1 MKDDELK
8 KQEVVNAESEK
19 QNVTTLNEKLDFS
32 DLENVEG
39 GTVKDFK
46 DDEHLK
52 SEGGNVRCWLR
63 LLITVAVSPNNCIR
77 SGIL

>member
-1 MKDDELK
+1 MLK
-8 KQEVVNAESEK
+8 VKNR
-19 QNVTTLNEKLDFS
+19 NVTTLNEKLDFS

-52 SEGGNVRCWLR
+52 SEGGNVGVGC
-63 LLITVAVSPNNCIR
+63 VC
-77 SGIL
+77 

>member
-8 KQEVVNAESEK
+8 KQEVVTAESEK

-39 GTVKDFK
+39 
-46 DDEHLK
+46 
-52 SEGGNVRCWLR
+52 C
-63 LLITVAVSPNNCIR
+63 CI
-77 SGIL
+77 S

>member
-52 SEGGNVRCWLR
+52 SEGC
-63 LLITVAVSPNNCIR
+63 LLYTSDAADD
-77 SGIL
+77 

>member
-39 GTVKDFK
+39 GTVKDFI
-46 DDEHLK
+46 DYEHLK
-52 SEGGNVRCWLR
+52 SEGGNVGVGC
-63 LLITVAVSPNNCIR
+63 VC
-77 SGIL
+77 

>member
-1 MKDDELK
+1 MLNFKFNDHERRRIK
-8 KQEVVNAESEK
+8 KAGSSKCWKWK

-52 SEGGNVRCWLR
+52 SEGGNVGVGC
-63 LLITVAVSPNNCIR
+63 VC
-77 SGIL
+77 

>member
-1 MKDDELK
+1 MKEDELK

-52 SEGGNVRCWLR
+52 SEGGNVGVGC
-63 LLITVAVSPNNCIR
+63 VC
-77 SGIL
+77 

>member
-1 MKDDELK
+1 M
-8 KQEVVNAESEK
+8 QGAK
-19 QNVTTLNEKLDFS
+19 QNKTHIIAGCGVLTAVAAVLQFIEISIPIMPSFVKLDFS

-52 SEGGNVRCWLR
+52 SEGGNVGVGC
-63 LLITVAVSPNNCIR
+63 VC
-77 SGIL
+77 